1 LLPSLASS
9 VEPQAY
15 HTTPPEIIP
24 LEDTTQAAAPAA
36 ATTPAD
42 QPPPNAPTPEQASD
56 APEGQAAAP
65 ETDADEDDDAPVDIS
80 KPLSKSQLRRLQRQT
95 REREI
100 QAENARLRE
109 VVQTLAPP
117 ARILSVEERIGKPP
131 NPANY
136 AQNPAAYWAAK
147 ATYDVLRQGAESQF
161 AAEKSA
167 AETREAAK
175 RQVVARNYE
184 ERQSKA
190 RARLPDYDKVVASAA
205 GITLAAPLIDAI
217 VESELAPEI
226 EYHLALNPAKLHAL
240 NNMPAGQVAREIGRL
255 EAVLQATPQARTTQA
270 PAPVSPLKG
279 GAAGPVKSLA
289 ELAKGEDASAYIA
302 ARRAAREKQQ
312 QKRRA

>member
-1 LLPSLASS
+1 
-9 VEPQAY
+9 
-15 HTTPPEIIP
+15 

-42 QPPPNAPTPEQASD
+42 QPPPSAPTPEQATD

-147 ATYDVLRQGAESQF
+147 ATYDVLKQGAESQF

-167 AETREAAK
+167 AETREMAGYQAI
-175 RQVVARNYE
+175 ARTYE
-184 ERQSKA
+184 ERQNKA
-190 RARLPDYDKVVASAA
+190 RARLPDYDKVVGAVAASMRAS
-205 GITLAAPLIDAI
+205 GVPISPPLAEAI
-217 VESELAPEI
+217 VTSELAPEI

-255 EAVLQATPQARTTQA
+255 EAVLQATPPARTSTQA
-270 PAPVSPLKG
+270 PPPPSALKG
-279 GAAGPVKSLA
+279 GAAGPVKTLA
-289 ELAKGEDASAYIA
+289 DLAKGEDASDYIA
-302 ARRAAREKQQ
+302 ARRAALAKE
-312 QKRRA
+312 RA

>member
-1 LLPSLASS
+1 
-9 VEPQAY
+9 
-15 HTTPPEIIP
+15 
-24 LEDTTQAAAPAA
+24 LEDNAQAAAPAA
-36 ATTPAD
+36 APSPAE
-42 QPPPNAPTPEQASD
+42 QPPPNAPTPEQATD
-56 APEGQAAAP
+56 APEGQAAP
-65 ETDADEDDDAPVDIS
+65 EAEADEDDDAPVDIS

-117 ARILSVEERIGKPP
+117 ARILSVEERIGRPP

-136 AQNPAAYWAAK
+136 AQNPGAYWAAK
-147 ATYDVLRQGAESQF
+147 ATYDVLKQGAESQF

-167 AETREAAK
+167 ADTREMASHQALV
-175 RQVVARNYE
+175 RTYE
-184 ERQSKA
+184 ERQVKA
-190 RARLPDYDKVVASAA
+190 RTRLPDYDKVVGAAAASMIAS
-205 GITLAAPLIDAI
+205 GVSISQPLREAI
-217 VESELAPEI
+217 VTSDLSPEI

-270 PAPVSPLKG
+270 PPPPSALKG
-279 GAAGPVKSLA
+279 GAAGPVRSLA